1 MVLLTMKKRLVL
13 ILVLMSTCVLG
24 IVGLQLF
31 WNYQNYTNTVKN
43 FAHNSNE
50 ALTLAVDREI
60 TVRHLAIVKK
70 FKRWLADTSFVEIT
84 CDNSNRQKETVF
96 HMRDVHPLTEDRRP
110 VSIGL
115 NDFKESLSEITP
127 VAKAFFIE
135 HFGNTILMGDLKKGI
150 VYFYTQGL
158 GDSLAVAY
166 DKSKLNLDTLQL
178 FYKQELA
185 LRSVH
190 ASFEFNPSG
199 GDKKAFVTQ
208 KVNTAL
214 RNPYQ
219 KEFVYAGFESP
230 NAYFLKE
237 MKWVIISTLLLIG
250 ITLFCFAYTVRTL
263 LSQQKL
269 AELKDNFINN
279 MTHELNTP
287 LTSIRIT
294 SEALRT
300 FKHTPETEH
309 EYLEIISQQ
318 TEKLTDLTS
327 RILNTNRLVITRTE
341 WKEVDITKLLERVI
355 QNFSLQAER
364 KMAVIQY
371 TSTSDSI
378 RIKGDAESLMNAFTN
393 IIDNAMKYS
402 SDSLRLLITST
413 QQNGHAQISFSDNG
427 SGIPEEYRKQ
437 VFEHFFRIPQGN
449 THTVKG
455 YGLGLS
461 YVQQVVTQHH
471 GSISISSNKPKGSI
485 FTLKFPLLI
494 YG

>member
-1 MVLLTMKKRLVL
+1 MKKRLVL
-13 ILVLMSTCVLG
+13 ILVLMSTCVAG

-31 WNYQNYTNTVKN
+31 WNYQNYNSTVKN
-43 FAHNSNE
+43 FTHDSNE
-50 ALTLAVDREI
+50 ALTLAVNREI
-60 TVRHLAIVKK
+60 AVRHLTIVKK
-70 FKRWLADTSFVEIT
+70 FKHWLADTSLVEIT
-84 CDNSNRQKETVF
+84 CDNVNRNKETVF
-96 HMRDVHPLTEDRRP
+96 HMRDAHPLDGDRRP

-127 VAKAFFIE
+127 KAKTFFIE

-158 GDSLAVAY
+158 GDSLAIAY
-166 DKSKLNLDTLQL
+166 DRSKLNLDTLQL

-185 LRSVH
+185 LKNVH
-190 ASFEFNPSG
+190 SSFEFNPG
-199 GDKKAFVTQ
+199 EGDSKAFVTQ

-237 MKWVIISTLLLIG
+237 MKWIIASTLLLIG
-250 ITLFCFAYTVRTL
+250 ITLFCFGYTVRTL

-269 AELKDNFINN
+269 AELRDNFINN

-294 SEALRT
+294 SEALRA
-300 FKHTPETEH
+300 FKHTPETER

-327 RILNTNRLVITRTE
+327 QILNTNRLAVTRKE
-341 WKEVDITKLLERVI
+341 WKEVDITELIERVI
-355 QNFSLQAER
+355 QNFSPQAER
-364 KMAVIQY
+364 QEAVIQY
-371 TSTSDSI
+371 TSTFDSI
-378 RIKGDAESLMNAFTN
+378 HIKGDAESLMNAFSN
-393 IIDNAMKYS
+393 IIDNALKYS
-402 SDSLRLLITST
+402 STSLRLLITST
-413 QQNGHAQISFSDNG
+413 RQNGHAEISFSDNG

-449 THTVKG
+449 THNVKG

-461 YVQQVVTQHH
+461 YVQQVVAQHH
-471 GSISISSNKPKGSI
+471 GSVSISGNQPKGSI
-485 FTLKFPLLI
+485 FTLKFPL
-494 YG
+494 